1 MNGFSTLSFHKNSAL
16 VNPSEWE
23 NELESFVDPE
33 NPTKIPNCDCGQPA
47 NLKVCQT
54 TEKGNYGKQ
63 YYVCANKKAEERC
76 KYFCWFN
83 DVDKP
88 KPVTTFSA
96 KPKTSIPAPKK
107 RTYSPMNSDSDSNNV
122 ERSPKKIQ
130 VQVKPAKEH
139 VFDDPNQL
147 RMVALSLLQQ
157 RISEDNVC
165 FALKNQLTEIQKE
178 VSIIHATLD
187 KIMNT
192 KKQQPQ
198 Q

>member
-107 RTYSPMNSDSDSNNV
+107 RPYSPMNSDSDSNNV

>member
-88 KPVTTFSA
+88 KPVTTFYA
-96 KPKTSIPAPKK
+96 TKTSIPAPKK
-107 RTYSPMNSDSDSNNV
+107 RPYSPMNSDSDSNNV

>member
-1 MNGFSTLSFHKNSAL
+1 MNGFSTVSFNKNSAL

-76 KYFCWFN
+76 KYFCWFT

-107 RTYSPMNSDSDSNNV
+107 RPYSPMNSDSDSNNV

-178 VSIIHATLD
+178 ISIIHATLD